1 MASAQKEVQVK
12 VATKEELSGVEAIEL
27 RMKALEKQRIQLHID
42 AKTDELNKTSARIEE
57 LKRTIAGLEA
67 VPAHL
72 GIDIDEQEINKLK
85 GELAQLEQK
94 SLDLQLAVET
104 GELQKAKAEVEELDG
119 KNIELNLAMQN
130 FSEGISQAKQ
140 GISDL
145 ASNMNEVAQA
155 GMQTE
160 QNKAFLAMNLGA
172 DKAKQ
177 TYEDISNIVKSMPGD
192 DNTMRSVL
200 STAQALGNNLNADE
214 MKAAAGTMADYM
226 SGSATMGKQALESQ
240 QDIMKYLLD
249 GNTAELE
256 RGSIVSS
263 QIDKLKE
270 ATTFQERQAAMQ
282 EVLNQLGYGGISQ
295 TDTMLNKQAEW
306 DGMIYNSQDKLSSMW
321 LTAQRGA
328 MDYIIKLDEG
338 TNGLVGMGIVAAQM
352 VAGPI
357 VSLMSGISQIG
368 MGFKTLK
375 DAADFSGLTG
385 KFNKLKEVL
394 GSVKSSVLNLA
405 STVKTN
411 LGGAFS
417 SLKST
422 MTGTIIPALKNTATS
437 LLNAGRAALTA
448 GANALKSAGLWLI
461 EKGALVAH
469 KIASF
474 ASAAAQ
480 WVLNAAMS
488 ANPITLV
495 AIAILALVAI
505 LGYLYFNNE
514 QVRNSINGLGQA
526 LMGFGQWVYNGAIY
540 WLQQLQTTLTNLW
553 NYIFTLGGLIPANVN
568 ITGNQIIDTILRV
581 LGFLLTLPLQL
592 AMIFVNIIA
601 QALGFGNNFSQ
612 RMITAASRAVQGF
625 ISYIQRLPGI
635 VMDEFN
641 RVLGLVNEF
650 ISSLPSRVWDM
661 GAAIIDA
668 LKASLGIGSPG
679 HMFYMVEGEFKR
691 IDDLTQKTRFDTGR
705 IGKDMVD
712 NFNPELG
719 IGFNYK
725 DTVNSILDNVKDT
738 NKEPTVVNFYFTDT
752 VVDNDKRM
760 ERIAEYI
767 TRNLNFDN
775 STAGRTV

>member
-27 RMKALEKQRIQLHID
+27 RIKALEKQRIQLQID
-42 AKTDELNKTSARIEE
+42 AKTEQLNEVQKKIEGITDVIECWVDLSDEE
-57 LKRTIAGLEA
+57 LGE
-67 VPAHL
+67 
-72 GIDIDEQEINKLK
+72 LK
-85 GELAQLEQK
+85 GELAQLEQQ
-94 SLDLQLAVET
+94 SLDLELSIET
-104 GELQKAKAEVEELDG
+104 GKLQKAKMEAEDLDG
-119 KNIELNLAMQN
+119 TTIDVDVNNIKAMEAVDQIGQG
-130 FSEGISQAKQ
+130 FDRLKQ
-140 GISDL
+140 G
-145 ASNMNEVAQA
+145 ATEVGEQFGVLLDKA
-155 GMQTE
+155 GEAE
-160 QNKAFLAMNLGA
+160 QNKAFLEIGF
-172 DKAKQ
+172 DKAGSKQ
-177 TYEDISNIVKSMPGD
+177 AEKDAIDAQKTIQDIVAKAPGD
-192 DNTMRSVL
+192 DTAMNSILSSAVAKDVKLMDKDMQGFANSVSDYFAGAEVNGKHAAEAIQDVRSYIT
-200 STAQALGNNLNADE
+200 SGNV
-214 MKAAAGTMADYM
+214 
-226 SGSATMGKQALESQ
+226 
-240 QDIMKYLLD
+240 
-249 GNTAELE
+249 AELE
-256 RGSIVSS
+256 TTGIFDQSQLDQLKDIDDVGERVAKFQEMVNQSS
-263 QIDKLKE
+263 YAGLGTADTLNNKWAEFGGMMDKSRTQLGGFFTDATKGTLNWILKLNDATGGLAGMGLALVQMASPLTDVVMGLGQMATGVKSLKE
-270 ATTFQERQAAMQ
+270 IGDFT
-282 EVLNQLGYGGISQ
+282 GI
-295 TDTMLNKQAEW
+295 T
-306 DGMIYNSQDKLSSMW
+306 DKLSNVKTKV
-321 LTAQRGA
+321 LE
-328 MDYIIKLDEG
+328 L
-338 TNGLVGMGIVAAQM
+338 
-352 VAGPI
+352 AGSI
-357 VSLMSGISQIG
+357 
-368 MGFKTLK
+368 
-375 DAADFSGLTG
+375 
-385 KFNKLKEVL
+385 
-394 GSVKSSVLNLA
+394 KSSLL
-405 STVKTN
+405 
-411 LGGAFS
+411 GAFS

-495 AIAILALVAI
+495 AIAILALVAV

-540 WLQQLQTTLTNLW
+540 WLQQLQTTLMNLW
-553 NYIFTLGGLIPANVN
+553 NYIFTLGGLIPANVSL
-568 ITGNQIIDTILRV
+568 TGNQIIDTILRV

-650 ISSLPSRVWDM
+650 ISSLPSRVWEM

-712 NFNPELG
+712 SFNPELG
-719 IGFNYK
+719 FGFNYK
-725 DTVNSILDNVKDT
+725 DTVNSLLDNVKDI
-738 NKEPTVVNFYFTDT
+738 NKEPTVINFYFTDT

-767 TRNLNFDN
+767 TRKLNFDN